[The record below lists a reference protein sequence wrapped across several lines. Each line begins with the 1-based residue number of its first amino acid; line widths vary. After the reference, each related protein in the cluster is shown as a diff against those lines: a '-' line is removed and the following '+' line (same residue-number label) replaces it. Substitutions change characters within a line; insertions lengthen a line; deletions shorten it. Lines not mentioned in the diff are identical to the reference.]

1 MKKRLQQYFPMI
13 RTRQEVLDEIW
24 QKQQLADIYSGWTPE
39 QRESFLDFCTGVRG
53 IKLLYDSFFK
63 EIINPEY
70 TPERLEDFLSLI
82 LRQKVTIK
90 TILPGDSS
98 RIADENS
105 LLIMDILVELED
117 GRLVNVEVQKIGYL
131 FPGARSACYSADLL
145 LRQYKRIKSEKREH
159 FNYKD
164 VKGVYT
170 IVLFE
175 RSPREFHG
183 FPENYIHYG
192 EQQFDTG
199 LKMDLLQRYIFIPL
213 DIFKQNLQNKGIRN
227 DLDAWLTFLCEDE
240 PGIIEQLIQ
249 QYPKFIPMYEDIYQ
263 LCRNMEKVMGLY
275 SKELQ
280 MMDRNTV
287 QFMIDEQ
294 EELIEKQREQL
305 NRMDEELAQ
314 KSEQLSQKD
323 EQLSQKDELLD
334 QKEELLIEK
343 DRKIEQLERL
353 LAEKRK

>member
-1 MKKRLQQYFPMI
+1 M
-13 RTRQEVLDEIW
+13 
-24 QKQQLADIYSGWTPE
+24 
-39 QRESFLDFCTGVRG
+39 
-53 IKLLYDSFFK
+53 
-63 EIINPEY
+63 
-70 TPERLEDFLSLI
+70 
-82 LRQKVTIK
+82 
-90 TILPGDSS
+90 
-98 RIADENS
+98 
-105 LLIMDILVELED
+105 ELED

-183 FPENYIHYG
+183 FPEKYIHYG
-192 EQQFDTG
+192 KQQFDTG

-294 EELIEKQREQL
+294 EELIEKQREKL
-305 NRMDEELAQ
+305 ERMDE
-314 KSEQLSQKD
+314 QLIQKD
-323 EQLSQKDELLD
+323 EQLIQKNEELSLAKQELLQKDNE
-334 QKEELLIEK
+334 I
-343 DRKIEQLERL
+343 ERL
-353 LAEKRK
+353 KRCLAERNGK

>member
-1 MKKRLQQYFPMI
+1 MS
-13 RTRQEVLDEIW
+13 V
-24 QKQQLADIYSGWTPE
+24 
-39 QRESFLDFCTGVRG
+39 
-53 IKLLYDSFFK
+53 
-63 EIINPEY
+63 
-70 TPERLEDFLSLI
+70 
-82 LRQKVTIK
+82 
-90 TILPGDSS
+90 
-98 RIADENS
+98 
-105 LLIMDILVELED
+105 
-117 GRLVNVEVQKIGYL
+117 RLVNVEVQKIGYL

-192 EQQFDTG
+192 KQQFDTG
-199 LKMDLLQRYIFIPL
+199 VKMDLLQRYIFIPL

-240 PGIIEQLIQ
+240 PGEIEQLIQ

-294 EELIEKQREQL
+294 EELIEKQREKL
-305 NRMDEELAQ
+305 ERMDE
-314 KSEQLSQKD
+314 QLIQKD
-323 EQLSQKDELLD
+323 EQLIQKNEELSLA
-334 QKEELLIEK
+334 KEELLQK
-343 DRKIEQLERL
+343 DNEIERL
-353 LAEKRK
+353 KRCLAERNGK